1 MAKASPAPPTRPVD
15 GVPTRLPHERVIRAV
30 CFLCAAI
37 SIATTIG
44 IILTLGTQAVEF
56 FTKTKVSLGEFLTGT
71 EWSPNFLDPKFG
83 VLPLVCGTL
92 LITVG
97 ACVVAVPLG
106 LLTAIYL
113 AEYAQPQVRRIVK
126 PVLELLAGIPTVVYG
141 YVALIHLTPLLRK
154 VIPDL
159 QIFNALSGSIV
170 VGIMILPL
178 VSSLCEDAI
187 SAVPRGLREG
197 GYGLGSTKL
206 EVTMRIVLPSALS
219 GIMAGFILAIS
230 RAIGETMAVSLAAGQ
245 RPTLTTD
252 YRQSIETMTAYIV
265 QVSKGDTPSGSVESL
280 TVFAVGAALFVVT
293 FSLNILAQWLV
304 RKYRK
309 VYV

>member
-1 MAKASPAPPTRPVD
+1 VD
-15 GVPTRLPHERVIRAV
+15 GVPTRLPHEHAIRAF
-30 CFLCAAI
+30 CFVCAAI

-44 IILTLGTQAVEF
+44 IILTLGTQAFAF
-56 FTKTKVSLGEFLTGT
+56 FAKTKISLGDFLTGR

-83 VLPLVCGTL
+83 ILPLICGTM

-113 AEYAQPQVRRIVK
+113 AEYAQPQVRKIVK

-141 YVALIHLTPLLRK
+141 YVALIYLTPLLRQF
-154 VIPDL
+154 VPDL

-280 TVFAVGAALFVVT
+280 TIFAVGSTLFVIT
-293 FSLNILAQWLV
+293 FGLNILAQWLV